1 MPFLKLCTFD
11 NKKEQEITG
20 ATPFTMNGHG
30 KPPPPPR
37 TMTAVSYMNRLLSSI
52 TLVALGAIGG
62 FAIFHSALQYRI
74 ELTKYNH
81 NETLEIVKRR
91 FVESEKERKRCLE
104 IDDGR
109 LREIAD
115 LRGRLDAQ
123 YKSWHDLIAAQRSTV
138 SKEWDDGAHVQQF
151 REVYDR
157 DQQTLVSLKGELD
170 QKDRELIAIEEMLI
184 SMKGDLQTQ
193 HRTKMELKSEVM
205 RLGEENK
212 RVTGGLNFEVKQRDQ
227 QITSMEQSLNILDE
241 QKGKLE
247 VEIQQLRKKI
257 QQRDEQLEI
266 VNNNFDA
273 LQNQKERLEQ
283 YVTEMKDKTGKLE
296 SQIENKDNE
305 LLKYREE
312 GKEGELETQL
322 VNFREGMLE
331 LLKEKIQEI
340 QDLEKRVSS
349 LNQEKVDL
357 ETKLEN
363 WREGML
369 ELVKEKL
376 HEIENLKSILAE
388 SQESTEISMKEIDL
402 ARSEQIEA
410 EEFVRVRLDMIDQN
424 DDLGEEEVMR
434 ELMEEIESVR
444 SKLRESQE
452 WVVALTKD
460 IESREADQEK
470 SGKLLT
476 DKTNELN
483 NLKLQIERDQESIKQ
498 KISKLE
504 SNLSEAQKL
513 VVEKKNEIERLNL
526 ELGEFKMEIN
536 NLKSVIVPGIT
547 TSEMMTK
554 HIQQRDG
561 MMCRQLYVN
570 YYSSAFIDG
579 TCTD

>member
-1 MPFLKLCTFD
+1 M
-11 NKKEQEITG
+11 
-20 ATPFTMNGHG
+20 
-30 KPPPPPR
+30 R
-37 TMTAVSYMNRLLSSI
+37 W
-52 TLVALGAIGG
+52 
-62 FAIFHSALQYRI
+62 
-74 ELTKYNH
+74 
-81 NETLEIVKRR
+81 
-91 FVESEKERKRCLE
+91 
-104 IDDGR
+104 